1 VPSPRASAAADR
13 AQLGPRASDNRWWW
27 TARRSSGTLLATM
40 KYTIEDTF
48 DVSAA
53 SYWETFFSEEF
64 NRAMWPALDITWE
77 PISLERKGEGES
89 LEIIRVQKLSPKREL
104 PALIQKFV
112 KGGLSYTERNEFKAR
127 ENAMRTKT
135 TPSFMADKIDTYG
148 VYRLEE
154 LGAKRVKRV
163 WEGTFECNIAL
174 IGGKIEKM
182 LVEEVRESYRRS
194 TDFTRQWHASHP

>member
-1 VPSPRASAAADR
+1 
-13 AQLGPRASDNRWWW
+13 
-27 TARRSSGTLLATM
+27 M

-77 PISLERKGEGES
+77 PISLERKREGES
-89 LEIIRVQKLSPKREL
+89 LEIVRVQKLTPKREL
-104 PALIQKFV
+104 PALVQKFV
-112 KGGLSYTERNEFKAR
+112 KGALSYTERNEFKAR
-127 ENAMRTKT
+127 ENSMRTKT

-154 LGAKRVKRV
+154 LGPNRVKRI
-163 WEGTFECNIAL
+163 WDGTFDCSIPL

-194 TDFTRQWHASHP
+194 TEFTRQWHASHPST